1 MFNSTSFSLNRKYK
15 DSLFRLLFSES
26 KENALSLYNALNE
39 TNYDNPDEL
48 EMTTLDDVIY
58 LKQKNDVSFIIG
70 NTLNLYEHQ
79 STFCP
84 NRPLRGFFYFAD
96 LLRQRF
102 KVSERIYS
110 RKLVTIPTPSYI
122 VFYNGQDK
130 KLNEDILKLHLSD
143 AFEVPDH
150 SGEFEWTATVVNIN
164 GGRNQKLK
172 ESCKILSDY
181 CTFVDTLRKN
191 RGIFCNIQDAV
202 NITVDTCI
210 ENDVLREFLLKNKL
224 EVNNMCLTEF
234 DEETYIQIIR
244 EDLYDEARIEGLEK
258 GLEEGREKGLAEGE
272 AKANAA
278 YQQLISCLVADKR
291 LNVLEDP
298 NVSMKELFNEYGI
311 ETSL

>member
-1 MFNSTSFSLNRKYK
+1 MFKTTNFSLNRKYK

-26 KENALSLYNALNE
+26 KENALSLYNALNN

-84 NRPLRGFFYFAD
+84 NMPLRGFFYFAD

-102 KVSERIYS
+102 KVGERIYS
-110 RKLVTIPTPSYI
+110 RKLVMIPAPSYI

-130 KLNEDILKLHLSD
+130 KLSEDILKMHLSD
-143 AFEVPDH
+143 AFEVPDYT
-150 SGEFEWTATVVNIN
+150 GDFEWTATIININ
-164 GGRNQKLK
+164 SGKNQKLK
-172 ESCKILSDY
+172 ESCRILSDY

-191 RGIFCNIQDAV
+191 RSIFSNIQDAV

-210 ENDVLREFLLKNKL
+210 ENDILREFLLKNKL

-244 EDLYDEARIEGLEK
+244 EDLYDEARIEG
-258 GLEEGREKGLAEGE
+258 REKGLAEGE

-278 YQQLISCLVADKR
+278 YQKLISCLVADKR

-298 NVSMKELFNEYGI
+298 NVSMKDLFNEYGI